1 MIMSRCKQGES
12 NWKNYGKE
20 SRVRKRLRPWAY
32 KCACTAPGGVAQG
45 DDVICAGC
53 LEKERVRY
61 AQPRYSYS
69 PRPREREVS

>member
-1 MIMSRCKQGES
+1 MSHCKKGPS
-12 NWKNYGKE
+12 NWAKYGKA
-20 SRVRKRLRPWAY
+20 SRARKRVRPWEY
-32 KCACTAPGGVAQG
+32 KCACDAPGAVAQG

-69 PRPREREVS
+69 PRPRGNSGGM